1 MRVHTLKNEYTI
13 MLLLLL
19 IVVFVTEHE
28 TAIGRAIKL
37 HEEWS
42 DEFYEVA
49 ETTPA
54 LKPFQWMVDLLRENH
69 NKVAED
75 LLGQMSAETVDLE
88 LYSAGAVICAAFASN
103 EMVIIN
109 DDPANR
115 ERAKERA
122 NLIGKKQDL
131 LQILHQFDPK
141 PEMFLTTPMALNRAT
156 GRIRDEK
163 IKKEASDYA
172 IALNICGTFETDEDA
187 AHGAVMVWFQA
198 LLADKDQWLEWIDQ
212 EPDLTA
218 AHIQE
223 KIRESTIFGQLI
235 EMGQEMIN
243 ENIAVSWSNS
253 IWDKLALLDDLFTH
267 VQLRR
272 LITAYCG
279 SRLW

>member
-54 LKPFQWMVDLLRENH
+54 LKPFQWMVDLLRGNH
-69 NKVAED
+69 NKV
-75 LLGQMSAETVDLE
+75 E

-109 DDPANR
+109 DDAANR

-131 LQILHQFDPK
+131 LQILHRFDPK

-172 IALNICGTFETDEDA
+172 MALNICGTFETDEDA